1 MFMSLGNFVVK
12 THMKKINILH
22 DSRHLQKLGRN
33 CWYIAGLLLCLA
45 LSLFLSGDQT
55 WRSVAQAEE
64 ISTHPDPYNGAD
76 ASMLPAPWLSL
87 FEANATSD
95 DAQQANTML
104 CRFGVNAP
112 NGLRSY
118 PVDELRM
125 SWYQNYVTRLNPERP
140 NGMDF
145 IQTIRLSQTGAD
157 SYSSV
162 PTTTVISQ
170 IAGSNPGAAWF
181 VGNEPDR
188 KFFQDDI
195 EPHVY
200 AKAYHDL
207 YRVIKAADP
216 TARVFAGS
224 IVQPTPLRLMYLD
237 KILTAYS
244 DKYHKAMPVDGW
256 SIHNFIL
263 NEASCKVFPDINQCW
278 GADIPPGI
286 DASEGLRIDVQDN
299 DNLDLFIEQV
309 ERFRHWMWLNGY
321 RDTPLY
327 LSEYGV
333 LMPQQGFPEFN
344 TERVG
349 RFMRNTFDYLLT
361 ATHSEHGY
369 PPDGNR
375 LVQRFSWFSIDYDPM
390 QFNGNLFDTDSQN
403 FTGLGLT
410 YKEYTNA
417 IQETVDFLPVR
428 LMNPVV
434 PLHDGKPITFTL
446 TAQIANSGNG
456 LASQSVQVRFYNGD
470 PNAGGVQIGETQ
482 SVQVAGCGK
491 TAYASVN
498 WPALGEGNYAVYVVV
513 SGAPDSLAETGG
525 ALTNNVLS
533 QDILVISDPVF
544 LPMVDK

>member
-1 MFMSLGNFVVK
+1 MKTCLKIIKILPGN
-12 THMKKINILH
+12 
-22 DSRHLQKLGRN
+22 RHLQRLGRSS
-33 CWYIAGLLLCLA
+33 WYIGGLLLLLA
-45 LSLFLSGDQT
+45 LGLFWRGDQ
-55 WRSVAQAEE
+55 WRSVAHAEE
-64 ISTHPDPYNGAD
+64 FGVHLDTDSRSV
-76 ASMLPAPWLSL
+76 ASMLSTPWLIPFDVDTTSEYSL
-87 FEANATSD
+87 SEDSS
-95 DAQQANTML
+95 QADTML

-112 NGLRSY
+112 HGLRDY

-157 SYSSV
+157 SYGVV
-162 PTTTVISQ
+162 PSTAVISQ

-188 KFFQDDI
+188 KFYQDDV

-207 YRVIKAADP
+207 YMVIKAADP

-237 KILTAYS
+237 KILNAYS

-256 SIHNFIL
+256 SIHNFVL
-263 NEASCKVFPDINQCW
+263 NEASCVAFPASDCW

-286 DASEGLRIDVQDN
+286 DATEGLRVDVQDN
-299 DNLDLFIEQV
+299 DNLELFIEQV
-309 ERFRHWMWLNGY
+309 ERFRHWMWINGY

-333 LMPQQGFPEFN
+333 LMPENAGFNPDFT
-344 TERVG
+344 TERVSQ
-349 RFMRNTFDYLLT
+349 FMRSTFDYMLT
-361 ATHSEHGY
+361 ATHNEQGY

-375 LVQRFSWFSIDYDPM
+375 LVQRFSWFSTDYTA
-390 QFNGNLFDTDSQN
+390 FNGTLFDADSRG
-403 FTGLGLT
+403 FTGLGLA

-428 LMNPVV
+428 LMTPVV
-434 PLHDGKPITFTL
+434 PLYDGKPITFTL

-456 LASQSVQVRFYNGD
+456 LAPQSVQVRFYDGD

-491 TAYASVN
+491 TAYASVD
-498 WPALGEGNYAVYVVV
+498 WPDLSVGTYKVYVVV
-513 SGAPDSLAETGG
+513 SSAPESLVETGE
-525 ALTNNVLS
+525 ALNNNVLQ
-533 QDILVISDPVF
+533 QDVLIIADPVY
-544 LPMVDK
+544 LPIVGR